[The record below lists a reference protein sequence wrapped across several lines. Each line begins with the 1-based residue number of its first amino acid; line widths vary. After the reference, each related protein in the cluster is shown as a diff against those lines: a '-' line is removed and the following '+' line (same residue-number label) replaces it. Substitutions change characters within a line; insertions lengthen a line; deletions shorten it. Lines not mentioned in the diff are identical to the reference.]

1 MAKVKM
7 METKRAVSAIVGV
20 AQTILGVAFG
30 LLTVLLGLEM
40 VDVQTILSTPPE
52 FLPLYL
58 LAFGLFSGFSV
69 INAVFLIREWRR

>member
-1 MAKVKM
+1 
-7 METKRAVSAIVGV
+7 MEAKRAISTIVGIL
-20 AQTILGVAFG
+20 QTVLGVAFG
-30 LLTVLLGLEM
+30 LLTVLIGLEM
-40 VDVQTILSTPPE
+40 VDVQTILSTPTE